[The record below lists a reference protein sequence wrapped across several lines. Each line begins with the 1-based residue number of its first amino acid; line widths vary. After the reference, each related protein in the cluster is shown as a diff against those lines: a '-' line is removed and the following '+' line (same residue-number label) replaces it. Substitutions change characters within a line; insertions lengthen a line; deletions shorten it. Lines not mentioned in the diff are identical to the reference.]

1 MEFTKKKN
9 FVERAAAGMLA
20 TLAGEFRVVGV
31 TGPRQSGK
39 TTLVRSVFPD
49 RPYVI

>member
-1 MEFTKKKN
+1 MSFTKSTGL
-9 FVERAAAGMLA
+9 VERTAGKMLA
-20 TLAGEFRVVGV
+20 TLAEEFRVVGV

-49 RPYVI
+49 LPYVI